1 MGDEKE
7 EKCYIRQPKLVPI
20 PAQGRMEGMKYCVE
34 QCKYR
39 SSCWS
44 IPASPSCIEK
54 EKVRDIIHMHEVK
67 HW

>member
-1 MGDEKE
+1 MGNE
-7 EKCYIRQPKLVPI
+7 EDDKCLIRKPKLVPA
-20 PAQGRMEGMKYCVE
+20 PALGRMEGMKFCAE
-34 QCKYR
+34 RCDYR
-39 SSCWS
+39 GSCWS